1 MHNLVIAGLTSA
13 AIGMWTL
20 AAAVSYAPIGDAEE
34 RADRPHVMAPDV
46 NLLAAYEDCS
56 HAAEVRLL
64 SLEEATR
71 CSETYLL
78 LKLSFLPEIDIA
90 VFKSLPPQKRWEI
103 QQRGYAALVAWREKQ
118 ISL

>member
-34 RADRPHVMAPDV
+34 RTDRPHITTPDV

-90 VFKSLPPQKRWEI
+90 EFKSLPPQERWEI

>member
-13 AIGMWTL
+13 AVGMWTL

-34 RADRPHVMAPDV
+34 RTDRPHVMAPDV

-90 VFKSLPPQKRWEI
+90 EFKSLPPQERWEI